1 MYMLKK
7 NKPRTTNSVYLER
20 YGFNKY
26 SLNAG
31 IHVLKL
37 YCQNLK
43 VCIKDD
49 VAKVIDRIGSKYQN
63 GKEKSFIFLDMKLS
77 LLTLKKMVLNAL
89 Y

>member
-1 MYMLKK
+1 MLKK

-49 VAKVIDRIGSKYQN
+49 VAKVIDRIASKYQN